1 MKTKKHKES
10 NSCEKYDFSINA
22 FYKINF
28 WDFGEVIAK
37 KRLTSFSTFWNW
49 NLKGQL
55 MNQRLLTFLS
65 NPNPITAWPCKWLTD
80 LLINFF
86 SLLTLRKTLDSLG
99 SCAFGNVLLIICG
112 STIHDIR
119 QNIFNLWGAIAANVQ
134 YTTSSP
140 NLLVLGSHSP
150 WHPLVI
156 ISPRIPQIASRR
168 LRLVKSL
175 NCRWL

>member
-1 MKTKKHKES
+1 MSNKES

-22 FYKINF
+22 VYKFNF
-28 WDFGEVIAK
+28 WAILEKLLK
-37 KRLTSFSTFWNW
+37 KTKRFTSFSTFWNW

-86 SLLTLRKTLDSLG
+86 SILTLRKTLNPLG
-99 SCAFGNVLLIICG
+99 SCAFGNVLLTTCG